1 MEFLINIIRGINSVV
16 GNYGWSMVLFT
27 LLVRLVLFPFDYKS
41 RVGMRKMT
49 ALQPKMAELQRKYGK
64 DQAKYNQKVSEM
76 YKKEGASP
84 MSGCLPM
91 LLSYPLLIIM
101 WNAMRAFANEQ
112 VVRQVVEIL
121 QHPETMPV
129 LDSWLWIKNLW
140 MPDSPFSSALVDLNT
155 LRQVPTDVWSKL
167 LNAETLQQ
175 IAALHPGL
183 ASLTMDSFAQ
193 SELAATIQLLYS
205 TLEQTAVYQQAA
217 GGLPGWTN
225 IQVLFTTVSIMKE
238 YNGLLILPILSA
250 VSQFAMTA
258 ILGNTQPAPAAND
271 AAQQTQQSTSNFMKW
286 FFPIFSLWICLSYN
300 GAFALYW
307 VTSNLIM
314 MISTFSINKFLDSK
328 DKQNNTTVNGEASIK

>member
-1 MEFLINIIRGINSVV
+1 MDFLINIIRGINSVV
-16 GNYGWSMVLFT
+16 GNYGWSMVIFT
-27 LLVRLVLFPFDYKS
+27 LLVRLVLCPFDFKS
-41 RVGMRKMT
+41 RVGMRKMA
-49 ALQPKMAELQRKYGK
+49 ALQPKQAEIQRKYGK
-64 DQAKYNQKVSEM
+64 DQAKMNQKMSEL

-140 MPDSPFSSALVDLNT
+140 MPDSPFSSALVDLNS
-155 LRQVPTDVWSKL
+155 LRQIPTEVWTKL
-167 LNAETLQQ
+167 VDAETLQQ
-175 IAALHPGL
+175 LAALHPGL
-183 ASLTMDSFAQ
+183 SALTTESFTKG
-193 SELAATIQLLYS
+193 ELTATIQLIYS

-225 IQVLFTTVSIMKE
+225 ISVLITTVSIMKE

-250 VSQFAMTA
+250 ASQFAMTA
-258 ILGNTQPAPAAND
+258 ILGNNQPTPAATD
-271 AAQQTQQSTSNFMKW
+271 AQQQTQQSTANFMKW

-314 MISTFSINKFLDSK
+314 MVSTFGINKYLDSK
-328 DKQNNTTVNGEASIK
+328 EKKQTVNGEASIK

>member
-1 MEFLINIIRGINSVV
+1 M
-16 GNYGWSMVLFT
+16 
-27 LLVRLVLFPFDYKS
+27 
-41 RVGMRKMT
+41 
-49 ALQPKMAELQRKYGK
+49 
-64 DQAKYNQKVSEM
+64 NQKMSEL

-140 MPDSPFSSALVDLNT
+140 MPDSPFSSALVDLNS
-155 LRQVPTDVWSKL
+155 LRQIPTEVWTKL
-167 LNAETLQQ
+167 VDAETLQQ
-175 IAALHPGL
+175 LAALHPGL
-183 ASLTMDSFAQ
+183 SALTTESFAK
-193 SELAATIQLLYS
+193 SELTATIQLIYS

-225 IQVLFTTVSIMKE
+225 ISVLITTVSIMKE

-250 VSQFAMTA
+250 ASQFAMTA
-258 ILGNTQPAPAAND
+258 ILGNNQPTPAATD
-271 AAQQTQQSTSNFMKW
+271 AQQQTQQSTANFMKW

-314 MISTFSINKFLDSK
+314 MVSTFGINKYLDSK
-328 DKQNNTTVNGEASIK
+328 EKKQTVNGEASIK